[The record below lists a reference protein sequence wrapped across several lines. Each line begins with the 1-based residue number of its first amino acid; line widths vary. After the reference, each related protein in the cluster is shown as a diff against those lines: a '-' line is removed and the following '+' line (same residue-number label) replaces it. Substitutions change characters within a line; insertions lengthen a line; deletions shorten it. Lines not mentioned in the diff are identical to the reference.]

1 MPFINDENLVVNTTI
16 TTTTI
21 TITTKSTTKATEKN
35 DRNYK
40 VQKNLAD
47 ENVFISKYKF
57 QCYFLHRLNFD
68 FLIVPLSFKF
78 IHSSAQVEI
87 LFDLRILF
95 CVKSLFILSKHI
107 LGKSLIVNQS
117 IFQTLFKLISR
128 RSSTLKLN

>member
-1 MPFINDENLVVNTTI
+1 VPFINDENLVVNTTI

-57 QCYFLHRLNFD
+57 QCYILHRLNFD

-78 IHSSAQVEI
+78 IHSLAQVEI

-95 CVKSLFILSKHI
+95 FENEMRKIIVYFIEAHSRLKF
-107 LGKSLIVNQS
+107 NCQS
-117 IFQTLFKLISR
+117 INLSNFI
-128 RSSTLKLN
+128 

>member
-21 TITTKSTTKATEKN
+21 TIKTTTITITTKTTTKATEKN

-57 QCYFLHRLNFD
+57 QCYILHILNFD

-95 CVKSLFILSKHI
+95 FENEMRKIIVYFIEAH
-107 LGKSLIVNQS
+107 
-117 IFQTLFKLISR
+117 SR
-128 RSSTLKLN
+128 